1 MLTSNMSED
10 TLTTGGGHERNISML
25 PDIPDHM
32 KGNQLA
38 RNHFFAHIY
47 YFNLAT
53 IMSKRGA
60 KIFSKL
66 PGLGNPNRKIG
77 PKVPQH
83 VVSQHPLLSPR
94 VNEDGH
100 GMSHVINYR

>member
-1 MLTSNMSED
+1 MDASRVEPSNSVDILMLTNSMSED
-10 TLTTGGGHERNISML
+10 GGGHDRNFSML

-38 RNHFFAHIY
+38 RNYFF
-47 YFNLAT
+47 NLKSVLAT

-66 PGLGNPNRKIG
+66 PGLGNPSRKIG

-83 VVSQHPLLSPR
+83 IVS
-94 VNEDGH
+94 
-100 GMSHVINYR
+100 